1 MSHYFVHS
9 FYSIALNACHRSS
22 RGNAGLHSKV
32 TRILVAMFS
41 VNQHVSGSSTK
52 RSVSTHLKPPEKKK
66 LKGALVSVASKDWFT
81 VLDAVP
87 V

>member
-1 MSHYFVHS
+1 
-9 FYSIALNACHRSS
+9 
-22 RGNAGLHSKV
+22 
-32 TRILVAMFS
+32 MFS

-87 V
+87 VSCFFKAFI

>member
-1 MSHYFVHS
+1 
-9 FYSIALNACHRSS
+9 
-22 RGNAGLHSKV
+22 
-32 TRILVAMFS
+32 MFS

-52 RSVSTHLKPPEKKK
+52 RSVSTRLKPPEKKK